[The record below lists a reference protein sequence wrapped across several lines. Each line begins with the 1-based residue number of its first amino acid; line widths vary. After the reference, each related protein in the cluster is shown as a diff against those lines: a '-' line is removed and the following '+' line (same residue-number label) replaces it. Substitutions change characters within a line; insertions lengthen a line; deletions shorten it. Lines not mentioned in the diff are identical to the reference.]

1 MVVCD
6 AFVYEEGEDLDGE
19 ELQANTASDENEK
32 YCLSSH
38 KKL

>member
-19 ELQANTASDENEK
+19 ELQANTASAENVHC
-32 YCLSSH
+32 CLSSH
-38 KKL
+38 NTL